1 MATGAFHVGLIPD
14 GNRRWAQQ
22 AGLTLREGH
31 EHGAET
37 VEMALD
43 WAYEHPDIAEFTVYG
58 LSEENFKRSAEEL
71 GWLFEIYERKLSE
84 LLEDPTLGQRD
95 VRVRIVY
102 TCPRRW
108 PSGIR
113 RLVGQLHRQTADH
126 RGKRLNVLLGYTGQS
141 ELHQAVARPRNRLKN
156 LMGRLTDRD
165 IERGLLVRRPCDLVI
180 RTGYEEAPREAK
192 SGFLLW
198 QSAYA
203 EFQHAPK
210 HFPDLT
216 RADLDE
222 LWARFQQLRRRLGT

>member
-1 MATGAFHVGLIPD
+1 MADGAFHVGLIPD
-14 GNRRWAQQ
+14 GNRRWAQE

-31 EHGAET
+31 EHGAQT

-43 WAYEHPDIAEFTVYG
+43 WAYEHPEVAEFTVYG

-71 GWLFEIYERKLSE
+71 DWLFEIYERKLIQ
-84 LLEDPTLGQRD
+84 LLEDPTLAERE
-95 VRVRIVY
+95 VRVRIVS
-102 TCPRRW
+102 TCRHRW
-108 PSGIR
+108 PRAIGKLVR
-113 RLVGQLHRQTADH
+113 RIHATTALRQ
-126 RGKRLNVLLGYTGQS
+126 GKRLNVLLGYTGQS
-141 ELHQAVARPRNRLKN
+141 ELRQAVARPRNRLKN
-156 LMGRLTDRD
+156 VLGRLTDQD

-203 EFQHAPK
+203 EFQHVPK

-222 LWARFQQLRRRLGT
+222 LWARFRQQRRRLGT